1 MILVA
6 NCPIVW
12 KGSLQ
17 SKMALSTMEAEIS
30 ALAHCC
36 KELFPIMDLSQSFA
50 DYFKLDPIKATM
62 NVTIHEDNAA
72 ALILANT
79 LPPEYT
85 ARSKFFHLETVW
97 FREECV
103 RRGVSIVKIET
114 KEQLGDIFTKGLTKH
129 VFEYLRKKLC
139 GW

>member
-1 MILVA
+1 
-6 NCPIVW
+6 
-12 KGSLQ
+12 
-17 SKMALSTMEAEIS
+17 MEAEIT

-36 KELFPIMDLSQSFA
+36 KELFPIMDLAQCFA
-50 DYFKLDPIKATM
+50 SYFELDPVKTSIK
-62 NVTIHEDNAA
+62 VSVHEDNAA

-85 ARSKFFHLETVW
+85 PRSKFFHLETVW

-103 RRGVSIVKIET
+103 RRAISIIKVET
-114 KEQLGDIFTKGLTKH
+114 REQLGDIFTKGLSKH